1 MSTVGAALIT
11 WEEFLQL
18 PDPEDG
24 TRSELHDGELVVVPP
39 PKPIHVYIQSLL
51 VEWLTAAAQ
60 GRGGAA
66 QEFPYRPA
74 TNLQFWYA
82 DVAYLPNDDWLAMR
96 TDEYTVYAPPLVI
109 EVLSPSNR
117 AAKIQRQRVA
127 AFSGGTREFWVVD
140 PIGQTVEVSVPGN
153 VSRIYGLQES
163 VPVGVLPGVFLPVRT
178 IFEA

>member
-60 GRGGAA
+60 GRGRAA